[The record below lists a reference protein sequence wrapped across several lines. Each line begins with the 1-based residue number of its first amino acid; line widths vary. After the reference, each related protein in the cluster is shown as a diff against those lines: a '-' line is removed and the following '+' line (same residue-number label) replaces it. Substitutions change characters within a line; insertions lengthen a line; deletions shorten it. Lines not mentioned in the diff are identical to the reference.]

1 MAAVINFPIQ
11 FPPISTVTE
20 AITATPGGTQAAG
33 VQLVS
38 RYNRVSV
45 CATGG
50 DSVVLPPYLVDLMV
64 TVSNDGAA
72 ALNVFPFLGGQIS
85 SGAINAAFSVTVA
98 KTALFIGSGTSGK
111 WTVFLSA

>member
-1 MAAVINFPIQ
+1 MAAIANFTLP
-11 FPPISTVTE
+11 FPAISSETL

-50 DSVVLPPYLVDLMV
+50 DSVVLPPLDTDLIIWV
-64 TVSNDGAA
+64 ANDGAA
-72 ALNVFPFLGGQIS
+72 ALNVFPTLGQSIN
-85 SGAINAAFSVTVA
+85 AAAVNAAFSVTIGKPVLFVA
-98 KTALFIGSGTSGK
+98 TPSRWQTI
-111 WTVFLSA
+111 LSA